1 MYFPKSQIK
10 TDLYTNGGDF
20 TITGL
25 TTPYKGYYYETAK
38 GEYFSGKTPN
48 ESPSFKL
55 IRIKPNSLP
64 SNLPEDLQL
73 ENLPTENYYV
83 IENGYL
89 KSTTLSFLDTPPL
102 PPKQTYPVLTD
113 DDYRLGEFQRYYL
126 KKSNEP
132 QFLEVSKE
140 EYQKFVI
147 RDNSVL
153 YQLYI
158 PFKIN
163 WILTGDK
170 EQVYKTNQGIVGK
183 AERDNNLTG
192 FTSYFKN
199 NFTQFYK

>member
-1 MYFPKSQIK
+1 MYFPKSQTK
-10 TDLYTNGGDF
+10 TNLYTNGGEF
-20 TITGL
+20 KTQQSN
-25 TTPYKGYYYETAK
+25 TPYTGYYYETSK
-38 GEYFSGKTPN
+38 GEYYSGKTPN
-48 ESPSFKL
+48 ESPTFKL
-55 IRIKPNSLP
+55 IKIQTNTLSTPNLTSP
-64 SNLPEDLQL
+64 IDR
-73 ENLPTENYYV
+73 YY
-83 IENGYL
+83 ILENGYL
-89 KSTTLSFLDTPPL
+89 KSTTLPFSNIPP
-102 PPKQTYPVLTD
+102 PTPKQTYPVLTD

-183 AERDNNLTG
+183 AERDSNLTG
-192 FTSYFKN
+192 FTNYFKN

>member
-1 MYFPKSQIK
+1 MYFPKSQTK
-10 TDLYTNGGDF
+10 TNLYTNGGEF
-20 TITGL
+20 KTQQSN
-25 TTPYKGYYYETAK
+25 TPYTGYYYETSK
-38 GEYFSGKTPN
+38 GEYYSGKTPN
-48 ESPSFKL
+48 ESPTFKL
-55 IRIKPNSLP
+55 IKIQTNTLSTPNLTSP
-64 SNLPEDLQL
+64 IDR
-73 ENLPTENYYV
+73 YY
-83 IENGYL
+83 ILENGYL
-89 KSTTLSFLDTPPL
+89 KSTTLPFSNIPP
-102 PPKQTYPVLTD
+102 PTPKQTYPVLTD

-140 EYQKFVI
+140 EYQKFAT

-153 YQLYI
+153 HQLYI

-192 FTSYFKN
+192 FTNYFKN

>member
-1 MYFPKSQIK
+1 MYFPKSQTK
-10 TDLYTNGGDF
+10 TNLYTNGGEF
-20 TITGL
+20 KTQQSN
-25 TTPYKGYYYETAK
+25 TPYTGYYYETSK
-38 GEYFSGKTPN
+38 GEYYSGKTPN
-48 ESPSFKL
+48 ESPTFKL
-55 IRIKPNSLP
+55 IKIQTNTLSTPNLTSP
-64 SNLPEDLQL
+64 IDR
-73 ENLPTENYYV
+73 YY
-83 IENGYL
+83 ILENGYL
-89 KSTTLSFLDTPPL
+89 KSTTLPFSNIPP
-102 PPKQTYPVLTD
+102 PTPKQTYPVLTD

-183 AERDNNLTG
+183 AERDSNLTG

>member
-1 MYFPKSQIK
+1 MYFPKSQTK
-10 TDLYTNGGDF
+10 TNLYTNGGEF
-20 TITGL
+20 KTQQSN
-25 TTPYKGYYYETAK
+25 TPYTGYYYETSK
-38 GEYFSGKTPN
+38 GEYYSGKTPN
-48 ESPSFKL
+48 ESPTFKL
-55 IRIKPNSLP
+55 IKIQTNTLSTPNLTSP
-64 SNLPEDLQL
+64 IDR
-73 ENLPTENYYV
+73 YY
-83 IENGYL
+83 ILENGYL
-89 KSTTLSFLDTPPL
+89 KSTTLPFSNIPP
-102 PPKQTYPVLTD
+102 PTPKQTYPVLTD

-192 FTSYFKN
+192 FTNYFKN

>member
-1 MYFPKSQIK
+1 
-10 TDLYTNGGDF
+10 
-20 TITGL
+20 
-25 TTPYKGYYYETAK
+25 
-38 GEYFSGKTPN
+38 
-48 ESPSFKL
+48 
-55 IRIKPNSLP
+55 
-64 SNLPEDLQL
+64 
-73 ENLPTENYYV
+73 
-83 IENGYL
+83 
-89 KSTTLSFLDTPPL
+89 
-102 PPKQTYPVLTD
+102 
-113 DDYRLGEFQRYYL
+113 LGEFQRYYL

-183 AERDNNLTG
+183 AERDSNLTG

>member
-1 MYFPKSQIK
+1 MYFPKSQTK
-10 TDLYTNGGDF
+10 TNLYTNGGEF
-20 TITGL
+20 KTQQSN
-25 TTPYKGYYYETAK
+25 TPYTGYYYETSK
-38 GEYFSGKTPN
+38 GEYYSGKTPN
-48 ESPSFKL
+48 ESPTFKL
-55 IRIKPNSLP
+55 IKIQTNTLSTPNLTSP
-64 SNLPEDLQL
+64 IDR
-73 ENLPTENYYV
+73 YY
-83 IENGYL
+83 ILENGYL
-89 KSTTLSFLDTPPL
+89 KSTTLPFSNIPP
-102 PPKQTYPVLTD
+102 PTPKQTYPVLTD

-163 WILTGDK
+163 WVLTGDK

-183 AERDNNLTG
+183 AERDSNLTG

>member
-1 MYFPKSQIK
+1 MYFPKSQTK
-10 TDLYTNGGDF
+10 TNLYTNGGEF
-20 TITGL
+20 KTQQSN
-25 TTPYKGYYYETAK
+25 TPYTGYYYETSK
-38 GEYFSGKTPN
+38 GEYYSGKTPN
-48 ESPSFKL
+48 ESPTFKL
-55 IRIKPNSLP
+55 IKIQTNTLSTPNLTSP
-64 SNLPEDLQL
+64 IDR
-73 ENLPTENYYV
+73 YY
-83 IENGYL
+83 ILENGYL
-89 KSTTLSFLDTPPL
+89 KSTTLPFSNIPP
-102 PPKQTYPVLTD
+102 PTPKQTYPVLTD

-170 EQVYKTNQGIVGK
+170 EQVSKTNQGIVGK
-183 AERDNNLTG
+183 AERDSNLTG

>member
-1 MYFPKSQIK
+1 MYFPKSQTK
-10 TDLYTNGGDF
+10 TNLYTNGGEF
-20 TITGL
+20 TIQQSN
-25 TTPYKGYYYETAK
+25 TPYTGYYYETSK
-38 GEYFSGKTPN
+38 GEYYSGKTPN
-48 ESPSFKL
+48 ESPTFKL
-55 IRIKPNSLP
+55 IKIQTNTLSTP
-64 SNLPEDLQL
+64 DLTS
-73 ENLPTENYYV
+73 PIDRYY
-83 IENGYL
+83 ILENGYL
-89 KSTTLSFLDTPPL
+89 KSTTLPFSNIPP
-102 PPKQTYPVLTD
+102 PTPKQTYPVLTD

>member
-1 MYFPKSQIK
+1 MYFPKSQTK
-10 TDLYTNGGDF
+10 TNLYTNGGEF
-20 TITGL
+20 KTQQSN
-25 TTPYKGYYYETAK
+25 TPYTGYYYETSK
-38 GEYFSGKTPN
+38 GEYYSGKTPN
-48 ESPSFKL
+48 ESPTFKL
-55 IRIKPNSLP
+55 IKIQTNTLSTPNLTSP
-64 SNLPEDLQL
+64 IDR
-73 ENLPTENYYV
+73 YY
-83 IENGYL
+83 ILENGYL
-89 KSTTLSFLDTPPL
+89 KSTTLPFSNIPP
-102 PPKQTYPVLTD
+102 PTPKQTYPVLTD

-153 YQLYI
+153 HQLYI

-183 AERDNNLTG
+183 AERDSNLTG